1 MEKMKFKNVIVGWG
15 KGGKTL
21 AKFLAERGESVA
33 VIEASPKMYGGTCIN
48 IACIPS
54 KYLIVRSERG
64 MDFADAAAQKATF
77 IAGLNHKNYHNLADE
92 EFVTVINGRAR
103 FVANHELEVTAGTD
117 KVRVVGERLF
127 INTGAKP
134 VLPEL
139 LGLVGNPDVLT
150 STELLDL
157 KEQPKKLAIIGAGYI
172 SLEFASMFV
181 DYGSEVAVF
190 DVREEFLARE
200 DRDLADRVKSDLEA
214 RGVSFHAPVELQEIR
229 EKTLFYKQ
237 NDATHHFKFDKLLVA
252 TGRKANTENLGL
264 ENTSIQLNTRG
275 EIIVNDILETTAAQV
290 WAIGDVHGGA
300 QFTYTSLDDFRILK
314 NQLYGD
320 KSRRLSDR
328 GAVPTSVFIRP
339 TLSSVGL
346 NEQAAQALDKPYR
359 LFKLATSA
367 IVKAN
372 VLGEPQGLLKA
383 LVDPETDEI
392 LGATIYA
399 PESHEL
405 INLLSLA
412 IKAKIPYG
420 MIRDQIFTHPT
431 ISEGLNDLFADANEV
446 K

>member
-1 MEKMKFKNVIVGWG
+1 M
-15 KGGKTL
+15 
-21 AKFLAERGESVA
+21 
-33 VIEASPKMYGGTCIN
+33 
-48 IACIPS
+48 
-54 KYLIVRSERG
+54 
-64 MDFADAAAQKATF
+64 
-77 IAGLNHKNYHNLADE
+77 
-92 EFVTVINGRAR
+92 
-103 FVANHELEVTAGTD
+103 
-117 KVRVVGERLF
+117 
-127 INTGAKP
+127 
-134 VLPEL
+134 
-139 LGLVGNPDVLT
+139 
-150 STELLDL
+150 
-157 KEQPKKLAIIGAGYI
+157 
-172 SLEFASMFV
+172 
-181 DYGSEVAVF
+181 
-190 DVREEFLARE
+190 
-200 DRDLADRVKSDLEA
+200 
-214 RGVSFHAPVELQEIR
+214 
-229 EKTLFYKQ
+229 
-237 NDATHHFKFDKLLVA
+237 
-252 TGRKANTENLGL
+252 

-431 ISEGLNDLFADANEV
+431 ISEGLNDLFADVNEV